1 MHPLVYILPFRWES
15 DRLQMQKSDLE
26 EKWREIQQTKL
37 SKENQRVLVE
47 TSQTSRSQEFAAL
60 DRINKQKE
68 AFHQKRLEE
77 LDITLAS
84 IIEMTEEKED
94 ENNKLREEV
103 RVLEREVLEQE
114 EELDEMVRR
123 EEEERKKVRM
133 SMVMKKNRLTE
144 QLREQTE
151 LLHNLQYQVQAFVTK
166 TYPTLG
172 S

>member
-1 MHPLVYILPFRWES
+1 MHYFIPVCRWEC
-15 DRLQMQKSDLE
+15 DRLGMQKSDLE

-68 AFHQKRLEE
+68 AFHQKRMEE
-77 LDITLAS
+77 LDATLAS
-84 IIEMTEEKED
+84 ITEMAEEKEK
-94 ENNKLREEV
+94 ENEQLREEV
-103 RVLEREVLEQE
+103 RALEQE
-114 EELDEMVRR
+114 VLDQEAELEEMVRR
-123 EEEERKKVRM
+123 EEEERKKARM
-133 SMVMKKNRLTE
+133 KMVMKKNRLTE

-151 LLHNLQYQVQAFVTK
+151 LLHTLQFQVQAFVTK